1 MEFVPTDEYI
11 RVSLQEGLNAL
22 QIGLVDKLFSDGLD
36 DYEYIYFDKEKGFC
50 YEDNCVIGSTFD
62 QTLDRLHSV
71 GWCFKNYFFIK
82 EINLGFVRCQMD
94 VLVWKEQLKL

>member
-11 RVSLQEGLNAL
+11 KVSLQEGLNAL
-22 QIGLVDKLFSDGLD
+22 QIGRTDKLFSDGLD

-71 GWCFKNYFFIK
+71 GWCFKHNFFIK
-82 EINLGFVRCQMD
+82 EGEKI
-94 VLVWKEQLKL
+94 